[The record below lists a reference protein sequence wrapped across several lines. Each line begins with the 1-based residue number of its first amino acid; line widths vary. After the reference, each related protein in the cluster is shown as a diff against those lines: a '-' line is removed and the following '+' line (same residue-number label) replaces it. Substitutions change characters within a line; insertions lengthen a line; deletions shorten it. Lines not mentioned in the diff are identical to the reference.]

1 MKDAYIVTFHA
12 GTGGTFLSTLLYS
25 WLSDTDL
32 SSKPFREDVYASS
45 HHLED
50 IVESNH
56 SQIMVPGINYLGVPT
71 MIHSSQTQ
79 ALSFVEP
86 VDKNKPFVV
95 RQHFPIDLDIVNNKY
110 TDYLNFNIYFTTGDI
125 EVVCANIFLK
135 NIVNTYNPGD
145 KHNNWSSMSIGHSD
159 PRNLTIKERE
169 FYIKR
174 LARHFYNTQETGHHT
189 NFMSFCLAH
198 QTINI
203 SFAQLMTQ
211 PEKVLN
217 ILEKGL
223 DIPPPNHVH
232 LLYQNYL
239 NANLL
244 MFNEF
249 CPWIDY
255 FTQNT

>member
-1 MKDAYIVTFHA
+1 MKDVYVVTFHA

-56 SQIMVPGINYLGVPT
+56 SQIMVPGVNYRGKPC

-79 ALSFVEP
+79 ALLFVDP
-86 VDKNKPFVV
+86 IDKNKPFVI
-95 RQHFPIDLDIVNNKY
+95 RQHFPIDLDIINDKY
-110 TDYLNFNIYFTTGDI
+110 PDYLNFNIYFTPDDI
-125 EVVCANIFLK
+125 EVVCANMFLK
-135 NIVNTYNPGD
+135 NIVNTYDPD
-145 KHNNWSSMSIGHSD
+145 LKQNNWSYISIGHSD

-174 LARHFYNTQETGHHT
+174 LARHLHNTQETGHHA
-189 NFMSFCLAH
+189 NFIKPCTLN

-223 DIPPPNHVH
+223 DIPPPDHVH

-244 MFNEF
+244 MLNKF